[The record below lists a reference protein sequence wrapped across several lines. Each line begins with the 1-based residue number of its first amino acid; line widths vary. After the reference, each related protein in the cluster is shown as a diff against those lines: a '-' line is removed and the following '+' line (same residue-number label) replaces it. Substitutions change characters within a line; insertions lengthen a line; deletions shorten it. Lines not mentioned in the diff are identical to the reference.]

1 MAMIGILLKKLQVAK
16 FKRLKDQLQEI
27 RMLVKKAFIYSLL
40 AAITLVPWNATAV
53 NRFSFGNL
61 LPKSNLLPKPNLSD
75 AANVATNLAES
86 LLVKG
91 LLEISEGKTKQAL
104 STIDQLIQSVP
115 NFKLAYLVRGD
126 LLMAQSKNL
135 QSFGSADSNQT
146 EAIQD
151 LQDEARARIERY
163 LSKQVKEKQPNLLL
177 APNAQQKHLIVV
189 DTSKSRLYLYSN
201 EAEQLKYVADYY
213 ITVGKN
219 GVIKQAEGDKRTPI
233 GVYFARSKL
242 KQPLPDLYGEGA
254 YPLNY
259 PNEWD
264 KENNRKGSGIWLHGT
279 PSNTYSRPPRAS
291 DGCVVLSNHD
301 LKALQPYLQTGKT
314 PVVIVNNLEWLDSTS
329 SNTEARKNELSAAIN
344 KWLNDWRAQDT
355 EQYLSHYSK
364 DFSSDGINFQKWAE
378 HKQRV
383 QASKPNVEIS
393 VSDISMFSYPD
404 SEKQLVLVDF
414 VQDFKSQTLKNTM
427 QKRQYWIQ
435 ENNSWKII
443 YEGAV

>member
-1 MAMIGILLKKLQVAK
+1 
-16 FKRLKDQLQEI
+16 
-27 RMLVKKAFIYSLL
+27 MLVKKAFTYSLL

-53 NRFSFGNL
+53 NRFSFSNL
-61 LPKSNLLPKPNLSD
+61 LPKSNLLSKPNLTD
-75 AANVATNLAES
+75 AAGLATNLAES

-104 STIDQLIQSVP
+104 NTIDQLIQSVP

-126 LLMAQSKNL
+126 LLMAQGKYL
-135 QSFGSADSNQT
+135 QSFGSADNNQT
-146 EAIQD
+146 EAIKD

-163 LSKQVKEKQPNLLL
+163 LSKQAKDKQPNLLL
-177 APNAQQKHLIVV
+177 APNEQQKHLIVV
-189 DTSKSRLYLYSN
+189 DTSKSRLYLYKN
-201 EAEQLKYVADYY
+201 EAGQLINIADYY

-219 GVIKQAEGDKRTPI
+219 GVIKQSEGDKRTPI
-233 GVYFARSKL
+233 GVYFARPKL
-242 KQPLPDLYGEGA
+242 SQPLPDLYGEGA

-264 KENNRKGSGIWLHGT
+264 RENNRRGSGIWLHGT

-291 DGCVVLSNHD
+291 DGCVVLTNQD
-301 LKALQPYLQTGKT
+301 LKSLEPFLQTGKT
-314 PVVIVNNLEWLDSTS
+314 PVVIADNLEWLDSTS
-329 SNTEARKNELSAAIN
+329 SSPESQKKELSAAID
-344 KWLNDWRAQDT
+344 KWLQDWKAQDT
-355 EQYLSHYSK
+355 DKYLSHYSK
-364 DFSSDGINFQKWAE
+364 NFSSDGINFQKWAE

-383 QASKPNVEIS
+383 QASKPDVEIS

-404 SEKQLVLVDF
+404 TEKKMVVVDF
-414 VQDFKSQTLKNTM
+414 VQDFKSPALRNKM

-443 YEGAV
+443 YEGAA

>member
-1 MAMIGILLKKLQVAK
+1 
-16 FKRLKDQLQEI
+16 
-27 RMLVKKAFIYSLL
+27 MLVKKAFTYALL
-40 AAITLVPWNATAV
+40 ATVTLVPWNATAV
-53 NRFSFGNL
+53 NRFSLSNL
-61 LPKSNLLPKPNLSD
+61 LPTSNFLPKPNLSD
-75 AANVATNLAES
+75 AANIATNLAER

-104 STIDQLIQSVP
+104 NTIDQLIQSVP

-126 LLMAQSKNL
+126 LLMAQAKYL
-135 QSFGSADSNQT
+135 QSFGSADNNPT
-146 EAIQD
+146 EAIND

-163 LSKQVKEKQPNLLL
+163 LSKQVKDKQPNLLL
-177 APNAQQKHLIVV
+177 APNEQQKYLIVV
-189 DTSKSRLYLYSN
+189 DTSKSRLYLYRN
-201 EAEQLKYVADYY
+201 EAAQLKYVADYY

-219 GVIKQAEGDKRTPI
+219 GVIKQVEGDKRTPI
-233 GVYFARSKL
+233 GVYFARAKL
-242 KQPLPDLYGEGA
+242 NKPLPDLYGEGA

-264 KENNRKGSGIWLHGT
+264 KENKKGGSGIWLHGT
-279 PSNTYSRPPRAS
+279 PSHTYSRPPRAS
-291 DGCVVLSNHD
+291 DGCVVLSNQD
-301 LKALQPYLQTGKT
+301 LKSLEPFLQSGKT
-314 PVVIVNNLEWLDSTS
+314 PVVIVNNLEWLDNN
-329 SNTEARKNELSAAIN
+329 SNSHVTQKKELSSAIDE
-344 KWLNDWRAQDT
+344 WLNDWRAQNT

-404 SEKQLVLVDF
+404 SEKKLVLVDF
-414 VQDFKSQTLKNTM
+414 VQDYKSATLKNRM

-435 ENNSWKII
+435 ENKRWKII
-443 YEGAV
+443 YESAV